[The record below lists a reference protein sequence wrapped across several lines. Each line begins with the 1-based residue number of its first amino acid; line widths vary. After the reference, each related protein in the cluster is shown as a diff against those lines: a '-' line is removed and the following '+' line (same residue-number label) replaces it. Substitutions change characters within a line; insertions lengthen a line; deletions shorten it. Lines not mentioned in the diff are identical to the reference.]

1 MSDTLRKICDDKRV
15 HINECKAECSIEEMI
30 EQAASAPKVRGF
42 ADRLE
47 TCIAEGRTGLIAEVK
62 KASPSKGLIRPDF
75 APVAIA
81 RAYAAGG
88 AACLS
93 VLTDIPY
100 FQGQND
106 YLTAARN
113 ATDLPVLR
121 KDFMLDPYQVYE
133 ARAIGAD
140 CILII
145 MAALEDETAIE
156 LSELATTLDMDILVE
171 VHDAAEM
178 ERAHAVASRLIG
190 INNRNLRTLEVDI
203 ATSEAIAAL
212 APKGRILVGESG
224 LNSRADLDRM
234 TAVGAHCVLVGESLM
249 RQEDVVL
256 ATQRLLFGNAM
267 QAEISAE

>member
-1 MSDTLRKICDDKRV
+1 MSDILTKICDDKRE
-15 HINECKAECSIEEMI
+15 HIEQCKADSPLEEMI
-30 EQAASAPKVRGF
+30 ERAASAPKIRGF
-42 ADRLE
+42 AARLE
-47 TCIAEGRTGLIAEVK
+47 AFVAEGRTGLIGEVK

-93 VLTDIPY
+93 ILTDFPY

-106 YLTAARN
+106 FLTAARI

-145 MAALEDETAIE
+145 MAALELEVAIE
-156 LSELATTLDMDILVE
+156 LSNLAAKLGMDVLVE
-171 VHDAAEM
+171 VHDAEEM
-178 ERAHAVASRLIG
+178 ERSYVIESRLIG
-190 INNRNLRTLEVDI
+190 INNRNLKTLEVDL
-203 ATSEAIAAL
+203 ATSESLASL
-212 APKGRILVGESG
+212 APEGRILVGESG
-224 LNSRADLDRM
+224 LNTRADLDRM
-234 TAVGAHCVLVGESLM
+234 AAIGAHCVLVGESLM
-249 RQEDVVL
+249 RQEDVVV
-256 ATQRLLFGNAM
+256 ATQELLFGNA
-267 QAEISAE
+267 

>member
-1 MSDTLRKICDDKRV
+1 MSDTLRKICDDKRI
-15 HINECKAECSIEEMI
+15 HIDECKAECSIEEMI
-30 EQAASAPKVRGF
+30 ERAASAPKVRGF

-106 YLTAARN
+106 YLTAART

-156 LSELATTLDMDILVE
+156 LSELATTLDMDVLVE

-190 INNRNLRTLEVDI
+190 INNRNLKTLEVDI

-234 TAVGAHCVLVGESLM
+234 AAVGAHCVLVGESLM
-249 RQEDVVL
+249 RQKDVVF
-256 ATQRLLFGNAM
+256 ATQRLLFGNAT
-267 QAEISAE
+267 QAGMSAE

>member
-1 MSDTLRKICDDKRV
+1 MSDILTKICDDKRE
-15 HINECKAECSIEEMI
+15 HIEQCKADSPLEEMI
-30 EQAASAPKVRGF
+30 ERAASAPKIRGF
-42 ADRLE
+42 AARLE
-47 TCIAEGRTGLIAEVK
+47 AFVAEGRPGRIGEVK

-93 VLTDIPY
+93 ILTDFPY

-106 YLTAARN
+106 FLTAARI

-145 MAALEDETAIE
+145 MAALELEVAIE
-156 LSELATTLDMDILVE
+156 LSNLAAKLGMDVLVE
-171 VHDAAEM
+171 VHDAEEM
-178 ERAHAVASRLIG
+178 ERSYVIESRLIG
-190 INNRNLRTLEVDI
+190 INNRNLKTLEVDL
-203 ATSEAIAAL
+203 ATSESLASL
-212 APKGRILVGESG
+212 APEGRILVGESG
-224 LNSRADLDRM
+224 LNTRADLDRM
-234 TAVGAHCVLVGESLM
+234 AAIGAHCVLVGESLM
-249 RQEDVVL
+249 RQEDVVV
-256 ATQRLLFGNAM
+256 ATQELLFGNA
-267 QAEISAE
+267 